1 MPITLSGVKLSVW
14 IDVMTLLKRGTVV
27 IVQTLARTFLTL
39 CLTALAAAAAA
50 QSLPSNLDP
59 ATLDRLQRQLGAGTS
74 GRSGSDQLDQSREAQ
89 PSLEQRLGS
98 GNLSPTSP
106 EEYARQ
112 QLRARQLTEQLYEP
126 SPIEKEYQERLSD
139 PSLRQF
145 GYDLFSTAIAL
156 SGPVT
161 GQLSNS
167 YVLGIGDELVVTL
180 QGATNDSQTVRVNRE
195 GFIIIGALP
204 PIRAAG
210 RTLGAVRSEISAA
223 TRQTML
229 GTTAYTSVGAVRA
242 ITVFVGGE
250 VNRPGQIQLTS
261 QADVVSALAQA
272 DGVRR
277 TGTLRRIRV
286 IRGGQTISVD
296 LYGLLGIGMS
306 GSVRLQDG
314 DRVIVP
320 VIGETIAIT
329 GGVARPGIFELRGD
343 VSVGT
348 ALDYAGGAVRSRGSK
363 VSISRINADGS
374 ENFVRVSGVGQSV
387 IAGDALIVT
396 GGSAGGALNRVVLR
410 GNVLNPGP
418 RPLPSAPTVRDL
430 LGSINDLKQDTY
442 LPMAVLARRSET
454 TGGRSYEPV
463 NLLSALGS
471 GSPVT
476 LKSGDTLWV
485 FSEADIAFLNT
496 AAVRQI
502 ILGQPNPLPQCQS
515 LGKLVE
521 TVRDTQSTRFS
532 VVTRGSYIID
542 RGGRAQAASVGGA
555 GLTQGVRSV
564 EETALAVTDV
574 AQTGCPESFEEEPAL
589 LPVLIENSVGVSGNV
604 RRPGAYPIAGEVTAE
619 IAAAVAEGTTGSM
632 DDMVLDLTTARAGEV
647 KLERYAVDAD
657 RQVFGRVSLRP
668 GDDIRFNG
676 SQPQFESSA
685 VLLTGEFARPGLYT
699 IQKGETLSQLI
710 ARAGG
715 VSGLAYPYGAILTR
729 RSVKQV
735 QEEGFKRTARDLNN
749 AILSIAARKDV
760 SADGIAAVSN
770 IVETLSNAESVGRV
784 VVEADPRVLSQH
796 PELDMVLEGG
806 DAIFM
811 PKIPNYVMVLGD
823 VSNPGAVQHRSNQS
837 VKSYVSDAGGA
848 QFSADGSRIYVVYPN
863 GLAQPVRSSLWRK
876 SNIVVPPGSTVIV
889 PKNLDPLFKLDL
901 FTNIATILGSVVS
914 SLATVAILAA
924 Q

>member
-1 MPITLSGVKLSVW
+1 M
-14 IDVMTLLKRGTVV
+14 MTLLKRGTVV
-27 IVQTLARTFLTL
+27 IARTLGRIL
-39 CLTALAAAAAA
+39 LSLGLAALASAAAA

-59 ATLDRLQRQLGAGTS
+59 ATLERLQQQLGTGAS

-98 GNLSPTSP
+98 GSLSPTTP

-112 QLRARQLTEQLYEP
+112 KLRARELTEQLYNP
-126 SPIEKEYQERLSD
+126 SAIEKEYQERLSD
-139 PSLRQF
+139 NSLRQF

-156 SGPVT
+156 TGPVT
-161 GQLSNS
+161 GELPDS
-167 YVLGIGDELVVTL
+167 YILGIGDELVITL
-180 QGATNDSQTVRVNRE
+180 QGATNNSQTVRINRE
-195 GFIIIGALP
+195 GYIIVGTLP

-210 RTLGAVRSEISAA
+210 RSLGAVRSEISAA

-250 VNRPGQIQLTS
+250 VNRPGQVQLTS
-261 QADVVSALAQA
+261 QADVASALAKA

-329 GGVARPGIFELRGD
+329 GGVARPGIYELRGEI
-343 VSVGT
+343 SVGT

-374 ENFVRVSGVGQSV
+374 ENFVKVGGIGQAV
-387 IAGDALIVT
+387 IAGDAMIVT
-396 GGSAGGALNRVVLR
+396 AGSAGGALNRVVLK

-418 RPLPSAPTVRDL
+418 RPLPAAPTVHDL
-430 LGSINDLKQDTY
+430 LGSISALKQDTY
-442 LPMAVLARRSET
+442 LPMAVLVRHSVT
-454 TGGRSYEPV
+454 TGGRVYEPV
-463 NLLSALGS
+463 NLLIALGS
-471 GSPVT
+471 GSPVP
-476 LKSGDTLWV
+476 LRNGDTLWV
-485 FSEADIAFLNT
+485 FSDKDIAFLNT

-515 LGKLVE
+515 LEKLVE

-532 VVTRGSYIID
+532 VVTRGSYIIE

-555 GLTQGVRSV
+555 SLTQGVRSI
-564 EETALAVTDV
+564 EETALTATDV
-574 AQTGCPESFEEEPAL
+574 AKTACSKSFEEDPAL
-589 LPVLIENSVGVSGNV
+589 IPVLIENSVGVGGNV
-604 RRPGAYPIAGEVTAE
+604 RRPGAYPIAGEVSAE
-619 IAAAVAEGTTGSM
+619 VAAAVAEGTTGSM
-632 DDMVLDLTTARAGEV
+632 DDMVLDLTTARTGEV
-647 KLERYAVDAD
+647 KLERYAMDAE
-657 RQVFGRVSLRP
+657 RQVLSRVKLRL

-715 VSGLAYPYGAILTR
+715 LTGLAYPYGAILSR

-749 AILSIAARKDV
+749 AILSISARKNV
-760 SADGIAAVSN
+760 TADGIAAAAK
-770 IVETLSNAESVGRV
+770 IIDTLSNAESAGRV
-784 VVEADPRVLSQH
+784 VVEADPRVLNQR
-796 PELDMVLEGG
+796 PDLDTVLEGG
-806 DAIFM
+806 DSIFI

-823 VSNPGAVQHRSNQS
+823 VANPGAVQHRGDQP
-837 VKSYVSDAGGA
+837 VKAYVSDAGGT
-848 QFSADGSRIYVVYPN
+848 QFSADNSRIYVVYPN
-863 GLAQPVRSSLWRK
+863 GLAQPVKSSFWRQ
-876 SNIVVPPGSTVIV
+876 SNVAVPPGSTVIV

-901 FTNIATILGSVVS
+901 FTNIAQIVGSLVS
-914 SLATVAILAA
+914 SVATVAILAN

>member
-1 MPITLSGVKLSVW
+1 
-14 IDVMTLLKRGTVV
+14 MTLLKRGTVV
-27 IVQTLARTFLTL
+27 IAQTLGRTFLTL

-59 ATLDRLQRQLGAGTS
+59 ATLDRLQRQLGAGSPPS
-74 GRSGSDQLDQSREAQ
+74 GGTLDAARARGDQQ
-89 PSLEQRLGS
+89 LGS
-98 GNLSPTSP
+98 AVPVFQTN
-106 EEYARQ
+106 EELELGRRQAKQ
-112 QLRARQLTEQLYEP
+112 QLEKIYEP
-126 SPIEKEYQERLSD
+126 SAIEREYRARLQNND
-139 PSLRQF
+139 LRQF
-145 GYDLFSTAIAL
+145 GYELFEAAAPI
-156 SGPVT
+156 SGPLT
-161 GQLSNS
+161 GQLSDG
-167 YVLGIGDELVVTL
+167 YTLGIGDELVINF
-180 QGATNDSQTVRVNRE
+180 QGATNENQTARVNRE
-195 GFIIIGALP
+195 GQIIIGTLP

-210 RTLGAVRSEISAA
+210 RTLGSVKSEIASL
-223 TRQTML
+223 TRQTLL
-229 GTTAYTSVGAVRA
+229 GTNVYTSVGSVRA

-250 VNRPGQIQLTS
+250 VNRPGQVQLTS
-261 QADVVSALAQA
+261 QADVVSALAVA
-272 DGVRR
+272 EGIRR

-296 LYGLLGIGMS
+296 LYGLLGIGVTA
-306 GSVRLQDG
+306 SVRLQDG
-314 DRVIVP
+314 DRIIVP
-320 VIGETIAIT
+320 VVGETIAIT
-329 GGVARPGIFELRGD
+329 GGVARPGIYELRGD
-343 VSVGT
+343 ISVGT

-374 ENFVRVSGVGQSV
+374 ENFVRVSGIGQSV

-430 LGSINDLKQDTY
+430 LGSINDLRHDTY

-471 GSPVT
+471 GSPVP

-502 ILGQPNPLPQCQS
+502 ALGQPNPLPQCQS

-555 GLTQGVRSV
+555 GLTQGVRSI
-564 EETALAVTDV
+564 EETALAATDV
-574 AQTGCPESFEEEPAL
+574 AKTGCPESFEEDPAL
-589 LPVLIENSVGVSGNV
+589 IPVLIENSVGVGGNV

-657 RQVFGRVSLRP
+657 RRVLGRVSLRQ

-760 SADGIAAVSN
+760 SADGIAAAAG
-770 IVETLSNAESVGRV
+770 IIDTLSNAESVGRV
-784 VVEADPRVLSQH
+784 VVEADPRVLSQR
-796 PELDMVLEGG
+796 PELDTVLEGG

-837 VKSYVSDAGGA
+837 VKGYVSDAGGA
-848 QFSADGSRIYVVYPN
+848 QFSADDNRIYVVYPN
-863 GLAQPVRSSLWRK
+863 GLAQPVKNSVWRR
-876 SNIVVPPGSTVIV
+876 NDIVVPPGATVIV